1 MKLIEED
8 RVNFA
13 CMADYREDKE
23 MFGVVKRVLDKI
35 KSDYEFER
43 LLEVHKKKSVKQKG

>member
-1 MKLIEED
+1 
-8 RVNFA
+8 
-13 CMADYREDKE
+13 

-35 KSDYEFER
+35 KSDYDFER